1 MLLLQRSWVP
11 SLLGEL
17 RSYKPRSPKEKKKK
31 KAKQCVLFIVVYLE
45 PHIGVGIG
53 LNAKET
59 WETVNLLSS
68 SYITIKFDFSCM
80 RTCECFSVSKFLG
93 VFFRI
98 LFRWIWRIW
107 SIKIS
112 QVVLSNSYTSYFVK
126 ENEDCVYLDWSQS
139 ILLIKELGI
148 LLKY

>member
-1 MLLLQRSWVP
+1 ML
-11 SLLGEL
+11 
-17 RSYKPRSPKEKKKK
+17 KKHGK
-31 KAKQCVLFIVVYLE
+31 LWIF
-45 PHIGVGIG
+45 
-53 LNAKET
+53 
-59 WETVNLLSS
+59 SS

-112 QVVLSNSYTSYFVK
+112 QVILSNSYTSYFVK
-126 ENEDCVYLDWSQS
+126 KNRGLCVLRLKSVHFINKRIRYRTK
-139 ILLIKELGI
+139 ILSAGSYYAVPICSVIRTLCNC
-148 LLKY
+148 LKIAQAPCQWIF